1 MGGGDLN
8 LKKSWHPST
17 LRNIERVWKAEQMR
31 DQEKA
36 KIEQLQKELQEE
48 RNKQEMRQYAEN
60 KGVVKKK
67 QERLDWM
74 YQGVAGLVDRE
85 QYLLGRKVDKNFE
98 IMKKE
103 EDGVEDKNEDQ
114 QPGSIFTM
122 APTNAA
128 VDLENKIREDPLFA
142 IKKQE
147 MKTKKTLLSNPVKMK
162 HLKEMI
168 EQSIKSSKKAHK
180 KKKKKEHKKHKRR
193 SPSVSS
199 SGDSTADEHDKH
211 DRHSKIDKRDLKIA
225 TSGRRGDKEH
235 SVPRHHSD
243 GVSRLKR
250 TSSPHAR
257 SYSDKSNTGR
267 DTHLRGQYE
276 KSNSSQRESSR
287 HQPVS
292 TEKRSRRRHHSTS
305 PDSKDHCE
313 VATQLKRPVKS
324 SSRSR
329 SKRKRHDSSSSD
341 SSAEDRKN
349 SENSQRLNSPVLESN
364 HHQHDKRP
372 KFGVNHHHEAATQLK
387 RPVKSSSR
395 SHSQKK
401 RHDSSSSDS
410 SAEDH
415 RNSENSQHLS
425 SPVSGS
431 NHQHDKR
438 PKFGLIVRG
447 NQSHKKEQQPPP
459 LKVQPKEHKQ
469 NKTAP
474 QATQRRRPLSE
485 EEKAAARREMMENAQ
500 RHDEKRKTIVNQ
512 YRKSEAAEEK
522 NHHKDI
528 GGGFIRPM
536 LAKAADTGS
545 VENRIKQKMYTVQRA
560 SSAMDVH
567 FARK

>member
-60 KGVVKKK
+60 KGVVKKRE
-67 QERLDWM
+67 ERLDWM

-199 SGDSTADEHDKH
+199 SGDSTADER
-211 DRHSKIDKRDLKIA
+211 DRRDRPSKIDKRDLKIA
-225 TSGRRGDKEH
+225 TSSRRGDKEH
-235 SVPRHHSD
+235 SVSRHHSD
-243 GVSRLKR
+243 GVSRPKR

-257 SYSDKSNTGR
+257 SHTDKSNTGR

-276 KSNSSQRESSR
+276 KSNSSQRETSH

-292 TEKRSRRRHHSTS
+292 TEKRQRRHHSAS
-305 PDSKDHCE
+305 PDSEDHRE
-313 VATQLKRPVKS
+313 LT
-324 SSRSR
+324 
-329 SKRKRHDSSSSD
+329 
-341 SSAEDRKN
+341 
-349 SENSQRLNSPVLESN
+349 
-364 HHQHDKRP
+364 
-372 KFGVNHHHEAATQLK
+372 TQLK

-395 SHSQKK
+395 SHSKRK
-401 RHDSSSSDS
+401 RHDSSSSEDQKDS
-410 SAEDH
+410 K
-415 RNSENSQHLS
+415 NSQRLH
-425 SPVSGS
+425 SPVLES
-431 NHQHDKR
+431 NQHDRR
-438 PKFGLIVRG
+438 PKYGLIVRG

-469 NKTAP
+469 TKTAP

-500 RHDEKRKTIVNQ
+500 WHDEQRKTIVNQ

-522 NHHKDI
+522 DRHKDI
-528 GGGFIRPM
+528 GEGFIRPM

>member
-1 MGGGDLN
+1 MSPNMPLLLLEQVFFLCASLQAGAYSACVAVPAADTAVIDHGHIVDATLERRHPGTRIERFFAGPIKLNPRPAAFSGHGTTAKAMSPIMPLLSPEQN

-17 LRNIERVWKAEQMR
+17 LRNVERVWKAELVR

-48 RNKQEMRQYAEN
+48 RDKQEMRQYAEN

-162 HLKEMI
+162 HLKEM
-168 EQSIKSSKKAHK
+168 
-180 KKKKKEHKKHKRR
+180 
-193 SPSVSS
+193 
-199 SGDSTADEHDKH
+199 
-211 DRHSKIDKRDLKIA
+211 
-225 TSGRRGDKEH
+225 
-235 SVPRHHSD
+235 
-243 GVSRLKR
+243 
-250 TSSPHAR
+250 
-257 SYSDKSNTGR
+257 
-267 DTHLRGQYE
+267 
-276 KSNSSQRESSR
+276 
-287 HQPVS
+287 
-292 TEKRSRRRHHSTS
+292 
-305 PDSKDHCE
+305 
-313 VATQLKRPVKS
+313 
-324 SSRSR
+324 
-329 SKRKRHDSSSSD
+329 
-341 SSAEDRKN
+341 
-349 SENSQRLNSPVLESN
+349 
-364 HHQHDKRP
+364 
-372 KFGVNHHHEAATQLK
+372 HHHEVETQLK

-395 SHSQKK
+395 SHSKRK
-401 RHDSSSSDS
+401 RHDSNSSDS
-410 SAEDH
+410 SAEEDH
-415 RNSENSQHLS
+415 RNSENSQRLG
-425 SPVSGS
+425 SPVLKS
-431 NHQHDKR
+431 NDKR

-447 NQSHKKEQQPPP
+447 NQSRKKEQQPPP
-459 LKVQPKEHKQ
+459 VKVQPKEHKQ

-474 QATQRRRPLSE
+474 QATQKRRPLSE
-485 EEKAAARREMMENAQ
+485 EEKATARREMMKNAQ
-500 RHDEKRKTIVNQ
+500 EHDEKRKTIVNQ

-522 NHHKDI
+522 NHHKSV

-545 VENRIKQKMYTVQRA
+545 VENRIKQKMYTVQRT